1 MTWHGCENAR
11 MRKYTFPRE
20 HYTVNGSVASIAI
33 LGVLSYISY
42 IGMYRCEGYGT
53 QVVWDR

>member
-1 MTWHGCENAR
+1 

-20 HYTVNGSVASIAI
+20 HYTNNGSVASIAI
-33 LGVLSYISY
+33 LGLLLYIKY

-53 QVVWDR
+53 QAVWDRVQKVVSV